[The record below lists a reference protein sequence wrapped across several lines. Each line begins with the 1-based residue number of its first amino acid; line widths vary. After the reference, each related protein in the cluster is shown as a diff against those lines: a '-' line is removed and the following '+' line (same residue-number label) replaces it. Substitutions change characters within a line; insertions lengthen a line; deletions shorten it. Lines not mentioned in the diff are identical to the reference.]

1 MQGDV
6 QNSVLLFPILH
17 KRERFLT
24 HKVVEENF
32 QELCSFSVGKQ
43 VYRRTVVCLKSRLIS
58 AFNAGHC
65 QDEAVRQVAVRLCRE
80 QGLPVDFLS
89 HCVRQP
95 HPAGRTMQAQA
106 APRPA
111 RQRQRRPDMQVY
123 VPRGRRAEALQSAV
137 ASEQAEAVASRGTAE
152 IRGAATR
159 TAVTHSEASES
170 ADIRPSGASSD
181 QSEVVFSVQLGPAA
195 DVNGVSNDLE
205 CSSMEID
212 TNCDMLSTSANSE
225 NSDGAI
231 QACLSLSQE
240 SVSVCDYGTALEIP
254 PEAPLLLS
262 TDVADSGGPEE
273 VNDLLPKLQAG
284 PSLQVDPSA
293 ANSCESIKSASPEG
307 PQPAIPVALMQSDSV
322 HTNPEGGG
330 GSQVKNDESE
340 ATWDSLFDETGECV
354 DPTALKDI
362 TKALG
367 EIKVHE
373 AQLDYTKFEP
383 RMPDLTASEYGHILE
398 LYNFPAEFE
407 TKDLVSALSS
417 SRDQFNIKWVDD
429 THALAVF
436 STPFAATEA
445 LGLQTPL
452 VRMRPVAEASKQSK
466 MKVKTCGEFLMP
478 YKPRPQTSVSVAR
491 RMVSGALGMRMKVD
505 DEQRKKEL
513 AMLRDAKGKR
523 RSAAK
528 QRADAWNGDV
538 S

>member
-1 MQGDV
+1 
-6 QNSVLLFPILH
+6 
-17 KRERFLT
+17 
-24 HKVVEENF
+24 
-32 QELCSFSVGKQ
+32 
-43 VYRRTVVCLKSRLIS
+43 
-58 AFNAGHC
+58 
-65 QDEAVRQVAVRLCRE
+65 
-80 QGLPVDFLS
+80 
-89 HCVRQP
+89 
-95 HPAGRTMQAQA
+95 
-106 APRPA
+106 
-111 RQRQRRPDMQVY
+111 MQVY

-152 IRGAATR
+152 IRGAAAR
-159 TAVTHSEASES
+159 TTVTHSEASES
-170 ADIRPSGASSD
+170 ADVRPSDASSD
-181 QSEVVFSVQLGPAA
+181 RSEVVFSAPLGPAA

-205 CSSMEID
+205 CSNVEID

-231 QACLSLSQE
+231 QACLSLSQG
-240 SVSVCDYGTALEIP
+240 SVAVCDNGTALEIP
-254 PEAPLLLS
+254 PEAPLLLQ
-262 TDVADSGGPEE
+262 TDVAGSGGQEE
-273 VNDLLPKLQAG
+273 VNNLLPDVQAG

-293 ANSCESIKSASPEG
+293 ANSCESIQCASPRG
-307 PQPAIPVALMQSDSV
+307 PQPATRVALLQSDSV

-330 GSQVKNDESE
+330 GGSQAKDDDSE
-340 ATWDSLFDETGECV
+340 ATWDALFDETGECV

-373 AQLDYTKFEP
+373 AQLDYSKFEP

-436 STPFAATEA
+436 STPFAAKEA

-478 YKPRPQTSVSVAR
+478 YKPRPQTSASVAR

-528 QRADAWNGDV
+528 QRADVWNGDV